1 MRTLVLIVAS
11 LLIAGPAVAGDPPP
25 VPKELHAGWAP
36 NGHCN
41 TTAQRLEVSA
51 YRAGWGSGYGGP
63 IHYDAS
69 RRALIWD
76 DEKKTDVFYVGP
88 AGKQMF
94 HETTPGGARERLV
107 KCPDS
112 LVRFRRR

>member
-1 MRTLVLIVAS
+1 MRGKL
-11 LLIAGPAVAGDPPP
+11 LLIALLAAGPALAADKPP
-25 VPKELHAGWAP
+25 VPKELQAAWGL

-41 TTAQRLEVSA
+41 KTAERLEVSA
-51 YRAGWGSGYGGP
+51 YRAGWGVGYAGS
-63 IHYDAS
+63 IHYDEA
-69 RRALIWD
+69 RRALVWD

-94 HETTPGGARERLV
+94 HETMAGGARERLV

-112 LVRFRRR
+112 LVRFRGR